1 MDMKVDKRGAIVIEN
16 IKTTMAAEKHFL
28 KQNEIDMLTK
38 CYNNELMPE
47 DALKQIK
54 DDIMFRVVK

>member
-1 MDMKVDKRGAIVIEN
+1 MEMNVDKKGAIIIEN
-16 IKTTMAAEKHFL
+16 IKTTMAVENHFL
-28 KQNEIDMLTK
+28 TTSDLDMLTK
-38 CYNNELMPE
+38 CYNKELMPE